1 MQRMS
6 MEPRRARSTIG
17 SGESDADVD
26 WADLVAA
33 GDVFAVLRQLNARTR
48 FRFTGVYRVDPP
60 FLHNVHLYDRENPD
74 LNLSGGRSVLA
85 DTYCAFVA
93 DNARSFTTSDSS
105 TDRRLI
111 THAARERV
119 QSYCGVPIRSAG
131 GLVWGTLCHHD
142 VRPRLVPRPE
152 LAALEH
158 VASLFAIRLAG
169 TE

>member
-1 MQRMS
+1 
-6 MEPRRARSTIG
+6 MELRRTRSTIG
-17 SGESDADVD
+17 DSEADVD
-26 WADLVAA
+26 WTALVAA
-33 GDVFAVLRQLNARTR
+33 GDVFAVLRKLNARTR

-60 FLHNVHLYDRENPD
+60 FLYNVHLYDRENPD
-74 LNLSGGRSVLA
+74 LNLSGGQSVLG

-93 DNARSFTTSDSS
+93 DNGCPFTTPDSS
-105 TDRRLI
+105 TDCRLD

-152 LAALEH
+152 LGALEY
-158 VASLFAIRLAG
+158 VASLLAVRLAG
-169 TE
+169 ADQRI